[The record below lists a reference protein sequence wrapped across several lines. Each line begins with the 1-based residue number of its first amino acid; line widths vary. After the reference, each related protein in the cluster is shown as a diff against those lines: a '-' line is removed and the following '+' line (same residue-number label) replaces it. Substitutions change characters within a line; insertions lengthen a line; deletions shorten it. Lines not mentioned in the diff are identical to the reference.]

1 MSLFI
6 PRSKGTAV
14 NRKLVCQAEY
24 PTNDIESSRAAAA
37 RALWKAAR
45 WLCPSELFSAQHG
58 IREHGPRVA
67 ACSTELEGTE
77 RPLSFRWIQ
86 DPGLLMDHH

>member
-1 MSLFI
+1 MLVNFTQVKYLGVSFFI

-37 RALWKAAR
+37 QALWKAAR
-45 WLCPSELFSAQHG
+45 WLCPSEVFFSTAWH
-58 IREHGPRVA
+58 
-67 ACSTELEGTE
+67 
-77 RPLSFRWIQ
+77 
-86 DPGLLMDHH
+86 